1 MLEGDIYMFIGSRLK
16 KLRKE
21 RNLTQ
26 SELGDLLNVTKVS
39 VCCYEKGTRIPSLET
54 LDDLSN
60 IFGVRSDYFLGKDV
74 AVVGEDTNE
83 YTYFISN
90 SELEFIKL
98 LRKNNKLYSLIMG
111 EPKRMMELIE
121 KKLK

>member
-1 MLEGDIYMFIGSRLK
+1 MLQ
-16 KLRKE
+16 KL
-21 RNLTQ
+21 
-26 SELGDLLNVTKVS
+26 D
-39 VCCYEKGTRIPSLET
+39 CYEKGTRIPSLET

-98 LRKNNKLYSLIMG
+98 LRKNNKLHSLIMG

>member
-1 MLEGDIYMFIGSRLK
+1 MFIGSRLK

-74 AVVGEDTNE
+74 AVVGGDTNE

>member
-1 MLEGDIYMFIGSRLK
+1 MFIGSRLK

-60 IFGVRSDYFLGKDV
+60 IFGVRSDYFLGKYV

-83 YTYFISN
+83 YKYFIY
-90 SELEFIKL
+90 K
-98 LRKNNKLYSLIMG
+98 KVKKY
-111 EPKRMMELIE
+111 IE
-121 KKLK
+121 KFCAKFLQNRI

>member
-1 MLEGDIYMFIGSRLK
+1 MFIGSRLK

-60 IFGVRSDYFLGKDV
+60 IFGVKSDYFLGKDV

-90 SELEFIKL
+90 SEL
-98 LRKNNKLYSLIMG
+98 
-111 EPKRMMELIE
+111 
-121 KKLK
+121 